1 MVSTRAITH
10 VLFRTTR
17 KNHALGAIAVLF
29 HINDNG
35 IPETCSSR
43 VGECRVSEIRD
54 HAVTADE
61 ALRRYF
67 VKKQKEE
74 VESGNQSIDAIR
86 ETGPI
91 EVSDTDGLWSI
102 GRKIAAR
109 YPGSELYLGGD
120 RAVYV
125 TIDHIEVPKSQR
137 NAGIGRMMMNDLIT
151 LADSQGWSL
160 ALSPS
165 RSFGSSLHR
174 LKKFYEDFGFIN
186 NGGQNKD
193 TRAIQTMIR
202 PAKG

>member
-1 MVSTRAITH
+1 M
-10 VLFRTTR
+10 
-17 KNHALGAIAVLF
+17 LF
-29 HINDNG
+29 HISDSG
-35 IPETCSSR
+35 MPEMCQNR
-43 VGECRVSEIRD
+43 VGECRVAEIRD

-61 ALRRYF
+61 ALRRYS
-67 VKKQKEE
+67 VNKNKAEI
-74 VESGNQSIDAIR
+74 GTAGQSIGEIHKAKL
-86 ETGPI
+86 I

-125 TIDHIEVPKSQR
+125 TIDHIEVPKNQR
-137 NAGIGRMMMNDLIT
+137 NSGIGRMMMNDLIA
-151 LADSQGWSL
+151 LADSQGWAL